1 MSDQGF
7 VLKKHVQ
14 GSGLF
19 KSKQPL
25 LSHLDIELTE
35 RCNNACIH
43 CYINLPERDTQAKHR
58 ELGTD
63 QWKEILRQAADLG
76 ALSMRFTGG
85 EPLLR
90 DDFAELYLYT
100 RRLGMKVVLFT
111 NARLITPELADL
123 FTRIPP
129 LMEIE
134 VSVYG
139 MHANSYETIAR
150 APGAFAEFRSGL
162 DLLME
167 RQIPFGVKSV
177 LLPPNQQERDEY
189 ESWIRTL
196 PGNMKPSYS
205 IFLDLRTRRDSP
217 AKNRLIERLRLN
229 PEDSLALLTRHE
241 ADYCRAMTQ
250 FSEKFLYPQGDE
262 LFNCGAGHS
271 GCVDAYG
278 HHQMCM
284 LLRHPDMVY
293 DLSNGTI
300 KEALTE
306 TFPRLRQKKASS
318 PSYLQRCARCFLKG
332 LCEQCP
338 AKSWAEYGTLDTPV
352 EYLCQI
358 AHLQGRYLGLLAED
372 EMAWEVKD
380 WQKRIQNL
388 VHKMQMEAVIESSQA
403 DLSGVKP

>member
-7 VLKKHVQ
+7 VLKKNVQ

-43 CYINLPERDTQAKHR
+43 CYINLPETDVKAQGR

-63 QWKEILRQAADLG
+63 QWKAILKQAADLG
-76 ALSMRFTGG
+76 SLSVRFTGG

-90 DDFAELYLYT
+90 DDFAELYLFT

-123 FTRIPP
+123 FLRIPP

-139 MHANSYETIAR
+139 MHAISYDTIAC
-150 APGAFAEFRSGL
+150 APGAFAEFRRGL
-162 DLLME
+162 NLLSE

-177 LLPPNQQERDEY
+177 LLPPNQHERDEY

-205 IFLDLRTRRDSP
+205 LLLDFRARRDSP
-217 AKNRLIERLRLN
+217 AKNRKIARLRLK
-229 PEDSLALLTRHE
+229 PEDSLAVLTRHE

-262 LFNCGAGHS
+262 LFNCGAGHN

-278 HHQMCM
+278 HYQMCM

-293 DLSNGTI
+293 DLSNGTM

-306 TFPRLRQKKASS
+306 TFPRLRQTKASN
-318 PSYLQRCARCFLKG
+318 PDYLQRCARCFLKG

-338 AKSWAEYGTLDTPV
+338 AKSWSEYGTLDTPV

-358 AHLQGRYLGLLAED
+358 AHLQGHYLGLLD
-372 EMAWEVKD
+372 EGELAWEVKD
-380 WQKRIQNL
+380 WQVRIQNL
-388 VHKMQMEAVIESSQA
+388 VHKRQIEAVTETSQP
-403 DLSGVKP
+403 DLPGVKP

>member
-1 MSDQGF
+1 M
-7 VLKKHVQ
+7 
-14 GSGLF
+14 F

-35 RCNNACIH
+35 RCNNACMH
-43 CYINLPERDTQAKHR
+43 CYINLPERDTNAQGR

-63 QWKEILRQAADLG
+63 QWKAILTQAADLG
-76 ALSMRFTGG
+76 ALSVRFTGG

-111 NARLITPELADL
+111 NARLMTPELADL
-123 FTRIPP
+123 FARFPP

-139 MHANSYETIAR
+139 MHADSYDAIAY
-150 APGAFAEFRSGL
+150 APGAFAEFRRGL
-162 DLLME
+162 NLLLE
-167 RQIPFGVKSV
+167 RQIPFGLKSV
-177 LLPPNQQERDEY
+177 LLPPNQHERDEY

-205 IFLDLRTRRDSP
+205 LLLDFRTRRDNP
-217 AKNRLIERLRLN
+217 AKNRIIERLRLK

-262 LFNCGAGHS
+262 LFNCGAGHN

-278 HHQMCM
+278 QYQMCM

-293 DLSNGTI
+293 DLSNGTL

-306 TFPRLRQKKASS
+306 TFPNFRQKKASN
-318 PSYLQRCARCFLKG
+318 PAYLQRCARCFLKG

-358 AHLQGRYLGLLAED
+358 AHLQGRYLGLIEEG
-372 EMAWEVKD
+372 EMAWEVND
-380 WQKRIQNL
+380 WQKRIQTF
-388 VHKMQMEAVIESSQA
+388 VHKMEMQASTEISQA